1 MEAVEAIIINLV
13 HWLRVNF
20 DLKNWRRIRT
30 CVVVVM

>member
-13 HWLRVNF
+13 QWLRVNF
-20 DLKNWRRIRT
+20 DLKNGRRTRT